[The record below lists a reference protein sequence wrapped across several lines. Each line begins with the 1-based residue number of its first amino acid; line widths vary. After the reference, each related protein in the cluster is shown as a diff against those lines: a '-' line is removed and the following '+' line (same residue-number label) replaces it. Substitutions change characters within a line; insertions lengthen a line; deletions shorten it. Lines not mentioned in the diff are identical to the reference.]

1 MCCSLHAGLLR
12 YSVSINDENFRRLA
26 KEVGLDAGALT
37 EVLEL
42 LKELDQILYGL
53 RLLKEESPRLRARV
67 CSFGERLSTVLAV
80 QIIKHHGL
88 SCSLLPVTVYCERP
102 LHTSSTLRHTPRCT
116 RAPRRRAARAAHVGG
131 ESRRGIS
138 S

>member
-1 MCCSLHAGLLR
+1 MFFL
-12 YSVSINDENFRRLA
+12 RLA

-37 EVLEL
+37 DVLEL

-80 QIIKHHGL
+80 QIMKHHGL
-88 SCSLLPVTVYCERP
+88 ACSLLPVTVR
-102 LHTSSTLRHTPRCT
+102 TLPIHLSILRCAQSL
-116 RAPRRRAARAAHVGG
+116 RKPPPSGHCP
-131 ESRRGIS
+131 
-138 S
+138 